1 MRIAIIDKYISE
13 KEVFSLTGKN
23 VHPIA
28 ITGNG
33 DECGKLID
41 NAPLLSHGTVCAAL
55 LTEFVLDSDY
65 IAISVAPNKN
75 DDFVVQNICY
85 ALSWCLNNPTDYI
98 CISAG
103 TTNWR
108 ASQPMKSLTKRL
120 SESGTKIVAAVSPDS
135 ALTFPACYPWVI
147 GVQYEEDCRSINW
160 VSSSSLGYDAV
171 VGNFDSNVLNNLSQ
185 QDDFFKTRS
194 SSMAVPYFVGHL
206 MRHEIF
212 PFYPKDCFC
221 MTDSKLQEYIQKIP
235 IVRVM
240 SKEIDVLVNL
250 MREFQENEYM
260 AALITIGIDTDWSK
274 LIVNAY
280 DYFSFYSAV
289 IALKNAS
296 IILVDSRCTFFSGKI
311 GFDYS
316 IDLREIST
324 ILAYNSIISKFK

>member
-135 ALTFPACYPWVI
+135 ALTFPACYPCLLVS
-147 GVQYEEDCRSINW
+147 VYKRSERSHCQLVRACAGSFRSRLFPAGDKGGR
-160 VSSSSLGYDAV
+160 VSLDILPV
-171 VGNFDSNVLNNLSQ
+171 VS
-185 QDDFFKTRS
+185 
-194 SSMAVPYFVGHL
+194 YFV
-206 MRHEIF
+206 
-212 PFYPKDCFC
+212 FC
-221 MTDSKLQEYIQKIP
+221 QTTL
-235 IVRVM
+235 
-240 SKEIDVLVNL
+240 
-250 MREFQENEYM
+250 
-260 AALITIGIDTDWSK
+260 
-274 LIVNAY
+274 
-280 DYFSFYSAV
+280 
-289 IALKNAS
+289 
-296 IILVDSRCTFFSGKI
+296 
-311 GFDYS
+311 
-316 IDLREIST
+316 
-324 ILAYNSIISKFK
+324 